1 MSIEPGG
8 SHPIMADTEDDDD
21 DRLDFAL
28 RIVTKARLLAM
39 QVFAFAV
46 GAWCTAWEVE
56 ADRRGLE
63 TGATSR
69 E

>member
-1 MSIEPGG
+1 
-8 SHPIMADTEDDDD
+8 MADTDDDD

>member
-1 MSIEPGG
+1 MSIERGG
-8 SHPIMADTEDDDD
+8 SHPIMADTDDDD